1 MEHRYRT
8 VALNNI
14 ETIAE
19 QLERAVSSTPGRV
32 VSVYP
37 TRLVLQQT
45 FSVVPEIRGVLALE
59 ALIELEPGA

>member
-37 TRLVLQQT
+37 TRMQT